1 MADRPNLTYA
11 KAKTKNKA
19 STYNKNMDKILDY
32 VDKSISD
39 VEIIDW
45 DDIDVNEDTQQ

>member
-11 KAKTKNKA
+11 KAKTKNRA
-19 STYNKNMDKILDY
+19 STYNDNMNKILDY
-32 VDKSISD
+32 IDKSVTE
-39 VEIIDW
+39 VEITDW